1 HFPAIFKQEATFLLG
16 NLRDGKAEHV
26 RQIEQ
31 MRPPVVFIETRL
43 LAEYH
48 DLLRQCGCTIVA
60 MDRDGTLPA
69 GVHCFWD
76 LTEAASDADNDVA
89 LDVHRH
95 IALLRLTSGTTGHG
109 KVAQYAMDHLFAL
122 RDSAYV
128 QPDFAFNESTRYL
141 ALTP

>member
-1 HFPAIFKQEATFLLG
+1 RLTNRIANMSRDALQLRRGDIAMLLLDNDSLSLVHFPAIFKQEATFLLG

-31 MRPPVVFIETRL
+31 MRPRVVFIETRL
-43 LAEYH
+43 LAEYQ

-95 IALLRLTSGTTGHG
+95 IAL
-109 KVAQYAMDHLFAL
+109 
-122 RDSAYV
+122 
-128 QPDFAFNESTRYL
+128 
-141 ALTP
+141 